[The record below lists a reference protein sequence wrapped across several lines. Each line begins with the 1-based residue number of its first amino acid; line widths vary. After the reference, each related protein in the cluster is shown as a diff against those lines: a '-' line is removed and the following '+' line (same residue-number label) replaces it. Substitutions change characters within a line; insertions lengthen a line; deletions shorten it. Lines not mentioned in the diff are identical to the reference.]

1 MGMEWGWNGDGMG
14 MEWGWNGDKGL
25 SIGIQSWDI
34 VDIHIHIYIYIY
46 TDDDNYDIL

>member
-1 MGMEWGWNGDGMG
+1 MEWGWNGDGMG

-34 VDIHIHIYIYIY
+34 VDIHTYIYIYIY
-46 TDDDNYDIL
+46 R